1 MVGVKMSER
10 EDLRLLWYALKVRT
24 RGEQRVQRALTNREF
39 ETLLPIYI
47 DVRRYSD
54 RLKKVPVALFP
65 GYLFCRLDPDHPL
78 SIVTT
83 PGVESIVGRGG
94 VPEPIPDEEIFA
106 IQRVLQEGKNPIPW
120 PYLKAG
126 DRVRV
131 QFGSLEG
138 VEGTLIKT
146 RGVDRLVL
154 SIDLL
159 KRSIS
164 FEIER
169 EWVRPL

>member
-1 MVGVKMSER
+1 MSSEN
-10 EDLRLLWYALKVRT
+10 LPLLWYVLKVRT
-24 RGEQRVQRALTNREF
+24 RAEQRAQRALTNNGF
-39 ETLLPIYI
+39 ETFLPTYI

-54 RLKKVPVALFP
+54 RLKKVPTALFP
-65 GYLFCRLDPDHPL
+65 GYLFCRLDPNHPL

-83 PGVESIVGRGG
+83 VGVESIVGQGG
-94 VPEPIPDEEIFA
+94 VPEPIADSEIFVL
-106 IQRVLQEGKNPIPW
+106 QRVLQSGNNPVPW

-126 DRVRV
+126 DRVRI

-138 VEGTLIKT
+138 VEGTLVKT

-154 SIDLL
+154 SIHLL

-169 EWVRPL
+169 DWVRPA